1 MDTVRAPTSAPSFAL
16 RLVAWSLALFG
27 LVRLPWVGTQI
38 LLPVTHLQA
47 AVGAALVGRPSLPIE
62 ATLACSGADAL
73 ALCLAAT
80 LAYPTRW
87 RLRAL
92 GVAGGVALI
101 LTLNTIR
108 IGTLGRLAASPRWFD
123 VVHVYVWPAGTR
135 HRHHRLRLRLDAPR
149 RPAAPERRGD
159 LERATPIRLA
169 RDAPVRVGVR
179 HVPSA
184 LHAGPSALSRE
195 RARARHRRRGRAR
208 GRLLAPHAR
217 RRCNSN
223 RQRARDLARSLSG
236 HAGVH
241 LDTADSGLPRGRG
254 RVLRTWR
261 ATALWAAAGVPL
273 FVGIGTAR
281 LLVVAVPALDTSPG
295 FFIHA
300 FSQLLVG
307 AGMVG
312 GLAIWRYGAR
322 TATLVRSVA
331 ALAVA
336 VLFVRWLGGP
346 YTRAILSFGP
356 AGTGFDDPQGVLM
369 FLPAFQFGLFLALW
383 IAAFVPSGW
392 LRFLCGAS
400 LLATTQIVAAG
411 AVGWLVA
418 HAGVVPPVLE
428 VRAWALL
435 GPAFV
440 IATVVHLAAPR
451 H

>member
-1 MDTVRAPTSAPSFAL
+1 MDTVRTSTSARSFAL

-38 LLPVTHLQA
+38 LLPATRLQA
-47 AVGAALVGRPSLPIE
+47 AVGSALVGTPSLPVE
-62 ATLACSGADAL
+62 ATLACSGADAI

-80 LAYPTRW
+80 LAYPARW

-101 LTLNTIR
+101 LALNTIR

-123 VVHVYVWPAGTR
+123 VVHVYVWPAVLTIAIAGSVFVWMRHVDRQRSIGAVTSTALPPSDWRVTRRFALVSGTFLLLFMLAGPLYLESAR
-135 HRHHRLRLRLDAPR
+135 VLALAGMVARAAALLLRTLGVEATATASVLATSHG
-149 RPAAPERRGD
+149 AFVVTQECI
-159 LERATPIRLA
+159 ATPLIPVYLA
-169 RDAPVRVGVR
+169 AAVVY
-179 HVPSA
+179 S
-184 LHAGPSALSRE
+184 
-195 RARARHRRRGRAR
+195 
-208 GRLLAPHAR
+208 
-217 RRCNSN
+217 
-223 RQRARDLARSLSG
+223 
-236 HAGVH
+236 
-241 LDTADSGLPRGRG
+241 
-254 RVLRTWR
+254 RTWR
-261 ATALWAAAGVPL
+261 GTALWSAAGIPL
-273 FVGIGTAR
+273 FIGVGIAR

-300 FSQLLVG
+300 FSQLLVA

-322 TATLVRSVA
+322 TATLVRSIA

-346 YTRAILSFGP
+346 YTHAILAFGR
-356 AGTGFDDPQGVLM
+356 AGTGFEDPQGVVM

-392 LRFLCGAS
+392 PRFLCGAS
-400 LLATTQIVAAG
+400 LLAAVQIVAAG
-411 AVGWLVA
+411 GVKWLVA
-418 HAGVVPPVLE
+418 HAGVVPPVVE
-428 VRAWALL
+428 IRAWALV
-435 GPAFV
+435 GPALV

-451 H
+451 R